1 MTPIPQTSNSREAAY
16 LALLASLRE
25 ERFITD
31 TLELWQQQKRPSAL
45 DFRFAQ
51 QIAYGAAQMV
61 LSLDYLAQQLSD
73 KKTLSLKQKERA
85 LVRLALYQFY
95 YLDRV
100 PLYAIADEMLKIAR
114 KYCHRLFVNYLN
126 ALMRKLSVSPPALP
140 TGDSPQ
146 DLSVHYSYPVWYVQ
160 ELIANYGLEKAK
172 AIMVAGNTPAPT
184 MARLRPTL
192 NDDEAQELHKL
203 GLGGADT
210 LLTSSPCSVAV
221 IKDPGTILNLT
232 FSSRVYIQN
241 VTPAIL
247 IATLAAKLKKSK
259 NSPKRILDMCASP
272 GGKLVAI
279 HDAFPKAKLYAND
292 VSEEKLKRVEEN
304 CQKYGIAAE
313 LSCSK
318 GEGYASKQRFDLII
332 LDVPCSN
339 SGVLN
344 KRPEARWRLSKEAFA
359 ELKKTQ
365 MALIGHAKTLLAPDG
380 VIWYMTCS
388 ILKKENEELV
398 DEACTRFGLQV
409 QVRGAED
416 GDGDGEGNEEGE
428 RDGCGQLMFLP
439 NAEGWDGGYACV
451 LGCS

>member
-1 MTPIPQTSNSREAAY
+1 MVSALDCKSVAGKMTPIPQTSNSREAAY

-51 QIAYGAAQMV
+51 QIAYGSAQMV
-61 LSLDYLAQQLSD
+61 LALDYLAQQLSD

-100 PLYAIADEMLKIAR
+100 PLYAIADEMLKIAH

-126 ALMRKLSVSPPALP
+126 ALMRKLSMSPPALP
-140 TGDSPQ
+140 TGDSLQ
-146 DLSVHYSYPVWYVQ
+146 DLSVRYSYPVFYVQ
-160 ELIANYGLEKAK
+160 ALLAGYGLEKAK
-172 AIMVAGNTPAPT
+172 EIMTAGNTPAPT

-192 NDDEAQELHKL
+192 NEDEAQELQKL
-203 GLGGADT
+203 DLGGADT
-210 LLTSSPCSVAV
+210 FLTTSPCSVAV
-221 IKDPGTILNLT
+221 IKDPGIIPNLT

-241 VTPAIL
+241 VTPAVL
-247 IATLAAKLKKSK
+247 IGTLSKKLEKA
-259 NSPKRILDMCASP
+259 PKRILDLCASP
-272 GGKLVAI
+272 GGKLVAA
-279 HDAFPKAKLYAND
+279 HDAFPKAKLYGND
-292 VSEEKLKRVEEN
+292 VSEEKLKRLHEN

-318 GEGYASKQRFDLII
+318 GEEYASEELFDLII

-344 KRPEARWRLSKEAFA
+344 KRPEARWRLSVESFTALG
-359 ELKKTQ
+359 ETQ
-365 MALIGHAKTLLAPDG
+365 LALIGHAKTLLAPGG

-398 DEACTRFGLQV
+398 QEACKRFGLQV
-409 QVRGAED
+409 HGHGDERGR
-416 GDGDGEGNEEGE
+416 GDD
-428 RDGCGQLMFLP
+428 QHMILP

-451 LGCS
+451 LRCV